1 MIKQI
6 RIFVSFL
13 AILSVAVFAVNV
25 IGQAFSDD
33 VTYYTFSGNAYE
45 IVRTGSTY
53 SSANNTCSRKGGHVL
68 YINSAAE
75 QRFITSIVS
84 SGRYWIGA
92 TYSSSTGWTWAG
104 GSSVLYSNWYGE
116 TPASSTEKYAYIDAS
131 TGYWHNSERS
141 NSCFVIVEYE
151 GGASKVNSANETNNE
166 NATPVT
172 GDDPQLTTVPKTE
185 ETETE
190 TETVSESETYPPGE
204 TAGRQSVSIVYVRD
218 TAPSGFTLPPAV
230 PDMSGSD
237 EETTTSII
245 STLDIGDTVYIYE
258 DTFYYQIANASEIVI
273 AYYIGT
279 DKDVTIP
286 QTIDGMPVKYITQRA
301 FQNIKLSSA
310 SVPSSVVAID
320 KSAFC
325 NTENSFTIYGV
336 KNSEAE
342 RYAEDNGFNFKETS
356 FFGTENQSGSGG
368 SGGGNPTQTEQS
380 NKRLALIVI
389 LLASVVIAA
398 ATVAFF
404 IARREKIL
412 SAVEAEED
420 EENEAQS
427 DDSSITE
434 TSDGYTIEYDDGSD
448 ETENKEE

>member
-75 QRFITSIVS
+75 QSFITSIVS

-218 TAPSGFTLPPAV
+218 TAPFGFTLPPAV

-286 QTIDGMPVKYITQRA
+286 QTVDGMPVKYITQRA

-325 NTENSFTIYGV
+325 NTESSFTIYGV

>member
-6 RIFVSFL
+6 RIFVAFL

-75 QRFITSIVS
+75 QSFITSIVS

-279 DKDVTIP
+279 DKDVSIP

-325 NTENSFTIYGV
+325 NTESSFTIYGV